1 MESYANYFTTSAIW
15 QSVVSAI
22 KSENLIFLAAMQI
35 HPKKVVVT
43 LKNNKF
49 EFLFPQVNDVS
60 GKVFFY
66 FCNPLTIE
74 FAINSE
80 KANFLSATA
89 TQSVECLKSNLLDI
103 ETLAT
108 LIK

>member
-22 KSENLIFLAAMQI
+22 KSENLIFSAAMQI

-60 GKVFFY
+60 GKVFY
-66 FCNPLTIE
+66 NPLTIE

-89 TQSVECLKSNLLDI
+89 TQSVERLKSNLLDI